1 MLTAVP
7 NIKIET
13 LGMAVDIT
21 TNTVAAEILV
31 HINDE
36 AKTVLKVVDFI
47 QYEPVSKKIKALR
60 AYKG

>member
-1 MLTAVP
+1 
-7 NIKIET
+7 
-13 LGMAVDIT
+13 MAVDIT

-47 QYEPVSKKIKALR
+47 EYEPGSKKIKALR

>member
-36 AKTVLKVVDFI
+36 AKTVLKVVDVI
-47 QYEPVSKKIKALR
+47 EYEPVSKKIKALR